1 MSHRADPVDS
11 AQARPLRADA
21 ERNRLRL
28 IAVAEDVFAERGL
41 KVTLDDISR
50 RAGVGVG
57 TAYRRFAD
65 IEELV
70 DAVFDEQVKQMVSVA
85 EDALDHEDPWEG
97 LVYLLHTTVRKF
109 DDNRGLR
116 DVVLNRAHGR
126 NRVAAMR
133 ERLTPVVAA
142 AIARAQQA
150 GALREDIEVTDVPL
164 IQLMLGAV
172 SQQGGQSAPELW
184 TRYLTLILDGL
195 RPNRLQ
201 PTPLSRPAL
210 SQSEF
215 DQVMT

>member
-1 MSHRADPVDS
+1 MSRRANPIDS
-11 AQARPLRADA
+11 AQVRPLRADA

-28 IAVAEDVFAERGL
+28 IAAAQEVFAERGL
-41 KVTLDDISR
+41 NVTLDDISR

-57 TAYRRFAD
+57 TAYRRFAN

-70 DAVFDEQVKQMVSVA
+70 DAVFDEQVQQMVSVA
-85 EDALDHEDPWEG
+85 QDALDHEDPWEG
-97 LVYLLHTTVRKF
+97 LVHLLDTTARQF
-109 DDNRGLR
+109 ADNRGLG
-116 DVVLNRAHGR
+116 DVLLNRAHGR

-133 ERLTPVVAA
+133 ERLTPVIAA

-150 GALREDIEVTDVPL
+150 GVLREDIDVTDVPL
-164 IQLMLGAV
+164 IQLMLDAV
-172 SQQGGQSAPELW
+172 IQQGKQSAPDLW

-201 PTPLSRPAL
+201 PTPMPRPAL

-215 DQVMT
+215 DQVMI